1 MIFILQ
7 LALPKDGF
15 KEVVRVTR
23 TQTPTNIHTHTQPP
37 LKVIGS
43 VEGWESVV
51 EEGGEEGQE
60 EEGKEAWALDE
71 EQGTLWVRVCMSE
84 EEQRHGPLRVFVSFI
99 H

>member
-23 TQTPTNIHTHTQPP
+23 THTHPDTHTQPP
-37 LKVIGS
+37 LKVIDS

-60 EEGKEAWALDE
+60 EEGKESWAVDEE

-84 EEQRHGPLRVFVSFI
+84 EEQRQGPLRVFVSFA